1 VTDFG
6 YHHKTNALKFRILEA
21 LVWSDKPWTVRDI
34 ESKTGIYHT
43 KISCAMSHYRK
54 IVKRNGKIIKLPYI
68 KLLEEKGP
76 NGLYRY
82 KITKPG
88 IKAYLSYLN
97 RIKRGFSLKRV
108 GKVQRMETYGKW
120 DHSKPK
126 TREDYNVTPE
136 MLAPYIGL
144 SKRGYEREF
153 DIAQIFDMEKYII
166 DHADFFG
173 RVPKSLNRNSKR

>member
-6 YHHKTNALKFRILEA
+6 YHHKTNASKFRILEVLMWA
-21 LVWSDKPWTVRDI
+21 NKPLTVRDI

-54 IVKRNGKIIKLPYI
+54 IVKQNGKIIKLPYI
-68 KLLEEKGP
+68 QRLEKKGP

-82 KITKPG
+82 KITKSG
-88 IKAYLSYLN
+88 IKAYVSYLG

-108 GKVQRMETYGKW
+108 GKVQRMETYGMW
-120 DHSKPK
+120 DHSQPK

-144 SKRGYEREF
+144 SRRGYELEFKIKDIF
-153 DIAQIFDMEKYII
+153 DIEKYII
-166 DHADFFG
+166 DHPDFFD
-173 RVPKSLNRNSKR
+173 NRITKNTD